1 MPQYIQSTAR
11 TATVVSSSSN
21 CSSSSSSSCKGR
33 RWRQT
38 PPDRVKHLLSSRV
51 NGHRIL
57 ILLLLMMIRVRVMVM
72 VMVMVMMM
80 VIVMD
85 DDGMVW

>member
-1 MPQYIQSTAR
+1 M
-11 TATVVSSSSN
+11 
-21 CSSSSSSSCKGR
+21 
-33 RWRQT
+33 
-38 PPDRVKHLLSSRV
+38 KHLLSSRV

-80 VIVMD
+80 VIVIMMIYWHGLPMFHGIICFCFCC
-85 DDGMVW
+85 GMI